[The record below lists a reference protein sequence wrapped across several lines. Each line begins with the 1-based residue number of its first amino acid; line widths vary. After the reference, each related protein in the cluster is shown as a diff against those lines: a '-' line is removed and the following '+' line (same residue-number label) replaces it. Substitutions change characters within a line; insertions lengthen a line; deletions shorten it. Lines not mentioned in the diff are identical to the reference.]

1 MGPDDL
7 LWHLLNFV
15 APALA
20 VAAGVALAA
29 RMLRPRGTQG
39 LGWWTSLAI
48 NFAAGVAVLG
58 AGLWLG
64 GKDGLMATYAALVG
78 VVASC
83 QWLAARGWR

>member
-1 MGPDDL
+1 MGPADL
-7 LWHLLNFV
+7 FLHLLNFA

-29 RMLRPRGTQG
+29 RVLLPPGSG
-39 LGWWTSLAI
+39 GCGWWSSFAI
-48 NFAAGVAVLG
+48 NSVAGGMVLG
-58 AGLWLG
+58 VGLWLG

-78 VVASC
+78 IVATC